1 MKNKYSYLKVK
12 NVIGLKSKLDAVP
25 ANLWLR
31 WRQIIHSKI
40 LYTLKFHINKITLVI
55 SIIEKKQEALK
66 RHILLQNQ

>member
-1 MKNKYSYLKVK
+1 MLFLQTYD
-12 NVIGLKSKLDAVP
+12 LDEG
-25 ANLWLR
+25 
-31 WRQIIHSKI
+31 K